1 MFPELGQ
8 VTLIIALL
16 LSVLL
21 AVVPLYGSL
30 TARDSL
36 QAFARPLAAGQF
48 VFIAVAFAI
57 LTRAFLQD
65 DFSVA
70 YVANHSNSL
79 MPWYYK
85 FSAVWGGHEGSLLL
99 WILMLSCWT
108 LAVATFSRRLP
119 SVMVSQVLSVMGM
132 VAIGFLLFILMT
144 SNPFDRILPNV
155 PADGADLNPL
165 LQDFGLIV
173 HPPMLYMGYVGFSV
187 AFAFA
192 IAALINGR
200 LDAAWARWSR
210 PWTTVAWGFLTMGIA
225 LGSWWAYYELGWGG
239 WWFWDPV
246 ENASLLP
253 WISGTALIHSLAV
266 TEKRGVF
273 KSWTVLLAILTF
285 ALSLLGAF
293 LVRSGV
299 ITSVHS
305 FASDPTRGAF
315 LLGLLAVT
323 VVASLTLYA
332 FRAPVVHTRAK
343 FGPLSREVF
352 LLMNNVLLMAAMLLV
367 LVGTIFPLIADY
379 FELGNI
385 SIGEPFFNLTF
396 SPIAVVVGVL
406 LGIGIFSRWKK
417 TDDQY
422 LARKTILPTLGALS
436 IALAVVLSMGT
447 YDSPG
452 IAGFWDDFSLWA
464 FFGVFSAA
472 WCAVATVQ
480 DLWTKSSS
488 RHGRLHGLRR
498 QSRSFYGMVFGH
510 LGLAMVIAGATVV
523 NNFGIER
530 NVRMGPGDVAQ
541 VGEYQFM
548 FSSVGEREGA
558 NFTALVGR
566 FDISRNGEPVGT
578 LYPERRRYVVQRN
591 VMTEAGIDGGFLR
604 DIFVALA
611 EPVASNAWAVRL
623 QYKPLVRWTWL
634 GALVMAIGG
643 FLAIS
648 DRRYRIKDTAT
659 ERKKAAVGQQ
669 PDARPAEAGA

>member
-30 TARDSL
+30 TNRDSL
-36 QAFARPLAAGQF
+36 QAFARPLTAGQF
-48 VFIAVAFAI
+48 VFIAIAFGI
-57 LTRAFLQD
+57 LTRAFLID

-70 YVANHSNSL
+70 YVANQSNSL

-99 WILMLSCWT
+99 WILMLSGWT

-132 VAIGFLLFILMT
+132 VAVGFLLFILMT

-165 LQDFGLIV
+165 LQDFGLII

-210 PWTTVAWGFLTMGIA
+210 PWTSVAWGFLTIGIA

-323 VVASLTLYA
+323 VVVSLTLYA
-332 FRAPVVHTRAK
+332 FRAPVVHTRAT

-352 LLMNNVLLMAAMLLV
+352 LPLNNVLLMAALLLV
-367 LVGTIFPLIADY
+367 LVGTIFPLISDY

-396 SPIAVVVGVL
+396 SPIAVAVGIL
-406 LGIGIFSRWKK
+406 LGVGIFSRWKK
-417 TDDQY
+417 TDEGY
-422 LARKTILPTLGALS
+422 LARKLIFPS
-436 IALAVVLSMGT
+436 IGSVVIAATVVLTMGT
-447 YDSPG
+447 FDSPG
-452 IAGFWDDFSLWA
+452 FIGFLDDIQLWA
-464 FFGVFSAA
+464 FFGVLSAS
-472 WCAVATVQ
+472 WVILATLQ

-498 QSRSFYGMVFGH
+498 QSRSFYGMVLGH
-510 LGLAMVIAGATVV
+510 VGLAMVIAGATVV

-530 NVRMGPGDVAQ
+530 NVRMSPGDVAQ
-541 VGEYQFM
+541 VGDYQFS
-548 FSSVGEREGA
+548 FASVGEREGP
-558 NFTALVGR
+558 NFTALVAR
-566 FDISRNGEPVGT
+566 FDISRNGEPVAT

-591 VMTEAGIDGGFLR
+591 MMTEAGIDGGFLR
-604 DIFVALA
+604 DIFVAVA
-611 EPVASNAWAVRL
+611 EPVDSNAWAVRL

-643 FLAIS
+643 FLAVS
-648 DRRYRIKDTAT
+648 DRRYRIRDTAT
-659 ERKKAAVGQQ
+659 ERKKASAT
-669 PDARPAEAGA
+669 PLPESRPAEAGV

>member
-21 AVVPLYGSL
+21 SVVPLYGSL
-30 TARDSL
+30 SGRDSL
-36 QAFARPLAAGQF
+36 QAFARPLAAGQL

-57 LTRAFLQD
+57 LTRAFLVD

-70 YVANHSNSL
+70 YVANNSNSL

-99 WILMLSCWT
+99 WILMLSGWT
-108 LAVATFSRRLP
+108 VAVATFSRRLP

-210 PWTTVAWGFLTMGIA
+210 PWTTVAWGFLTLGIA

-253 WISGTALIHSLAV
+253 WISGTALMHSLAV

-352 LLMNNVLLMAAMLLV
+352 LLLNNVLLMAAMLLV

-385 SIGEPFFNLTF
+385 SIGEPFFNITF
-396 SPIAVVVGVL
+396 SPIAVAVGLL
-406 LGIGIFSRWKK
+406 LGVGIFSRWKK
-417 TDDQY
+417 TDEGY
-422 LARKTILPTLGALS
+422 LLRKMIVPTVVSLIVTLAVIFTLGNVS
-436 IALAVVLSMGT
+436 GT
-447 YDSPG
+447 G
-452 IAGFWDDFSLWA
+452 FSLWA
-464 FFGVFSAA
+464 FFGVLSAS
-472 WCAVATVQ
+472 WCAVATFQ
-480 DLWTKSSS
+480 DVWNKSGS

-498 QSRSFYGMVFGH
+498 QSRSFYGMVLGH

-523 NNFGIER
+523 NNYGIER
-530 NVRMGPGDVAQ
+530 NVRMSPGDMAT
-541 VGEYQFM
+541 VGEYQFR
-548 FSSVGEREGA
+548 FASVGERDGA
-558 NFTALVGR
+558 NFTAMVGR
-566 FDISRNGEPVGT
+566 FDISRNGEPVTT

-591 VMTEAGIDGGFLR
+591 VMTEAGIDAGFLR
-604 DIFVALA
+604 DIFVAVA
-611 EPVASNAWAVRL
+611 EPVSSNAWAVRL

-643 FLAIS
+643 FLAIA
-648 DRRYRIKDTAT
+648 DRRYRIKDAAT
-659 ERKKAAVGQQ
+659 ERNRAAKPEPGSEG
-669 PDARPAEAGA
+669 RPVEAGA

>member
-1 MFPELGQ
+1 MYPELGQ
-8 VTLIIALL
+8 FALILALL
-16 LSVLL
+16 LAVLL
-21 AVVPLYGSL
+21 SVVPLAGALSG
-30 TARDSL
+30 RDSL
-36 QAFARPLAAGQF
+36 QAFARPLASGMF
-48 VFIAVAFAI
+48 VFTGLAFAI
-57 LTRAFLQD
+57 LTHSFMVD

-70 YVANHSNSL
+70 YVANNSNSML
-79 MPWYYK
+79 PWFYK

-99 WILMLSCWT
+99 WILMLTGWT
-108 LAVATFSRRLP
+108 LAVAVFSRKLP

-132 VAIGFLLFILMT
+132 VGVGFLLFILMT

-155 PADGADLNPL
+155 PVDGADLNPL
-165 LQDFGLIV
+165 LQDIGLIM

-210 PWTTVAWGFLTMGIA
+210 PWTTVAWGFLTLGIA

-253 WISGTALIHSLAV
+253 WISGTALMHSLAV

-305 FASDPTRGAF
+305 FASDPTRGSF
-315 LLGLLAVT
+315 LLMLLAISVIG
-323 VVASLTLYA
+323 SLTLYA
-332 FRAPVVHTRAK
+332 FRAPVVHTRAS

-352 LLMNNVLLMAAMLLV
+352 LLLNNVLLMAAMLLV

-396 SPIAVVVGVL
+396 SPIAIVVGVL
-406 LGIGIFSRWKK
+406 LGVGIFSRWKK
-417 TDDQY
+417 TDGER
-422 LARKTILPTLGALS
+422 LLRKMILPSVASVL
-436 IALAVVLSMGT
+436 IALAVVLTLGNATTSET
-447 YDSPG
+447 
-452 IAGFWDDFSLWA
+452 AGLWEGFSLWA
-464 FFGVFSAA
+464 FFGVLAAA
-472 WCAVATVQ
+472 WCAVATLQ
-480 DLWTKSSS
+480 DVWDKSGS

-498 QSRSFYGMVFGH
+498 QSRSFYGMVLGH

-523 NNFGIER
+523 NNYGVER
-530 NVRMGPGDVAQ
+530 NVRMSPGDVAEA
-541 VGEYQFM
+541 GGYQFL
-548 FSSVGEREGA
+548 FASVGEREGA
-558 NFTALVGR
+558 NFTALVAR
-566 FDISRNGEPVGT
+566 FDISRDGKKVAT
-578 LYPERRRYVVQRN
+578 VYPERRRYVVQRN
-591 VMTEAGIDGGFLR
+591 VMTEAGISAGFLK
-604 DIFVALA
+604 DLFVAVA
-611 EPVASNAWAVRL
+611 EPVSTNAWAVRL

-634 GALVMAIGG
+634 GALVMALGG
-643 FLAIS
+643 FLAIA
-648 DRRYRIKDTAT
+648 DRRYRIKDAAT
-659 ERKKAAVGQQ
+659 ERQKATTA
-669 PDARPAEAGA
+669 AN